1 MLRAQEIIAGDSW
14 HLQIITIHPM
24 GVNPTNR
31 GPIIVE
37 IRYPNFRKV
46 PYQDLKILMSR
57 FRTHGGK
64 PYTDRCPFKKGADPS
79 FEGSSYEI
87 GSFYHELRVQSSG
100 FQRSMSDTGVL
111 NESSRNL

>member
-1 MLRAQEIIAGDSW
+1 MRVSE
-14 HLQIITIHPM
+14 
-24 GVNPTNR
+24 NR
-31 GPIIVE
+31 GPNIVE

-46 PYQDLKILMSR
+46 PYQDSKILMPR
-57 FRTHGGK
+57 FSPGLELTEGSLTPTGAL
-64 PYTDRCPFKKGADPS
+64 FKGADPS

-100 FQRSMSDTGVL
+100 FQGSMSDTGVL